1 MRSRNRTYIYG
12 LGAAIMGVF
21 VLCLLS
27 TYVSYQKER
36 SYLLENAEVAFREA
50 VQKDTDRRVKELGDD
65 YYFSFSGAHAFER
78 DTITVETEDTII
90 YLKNNSELARKMSMK
105 EKSSFGHQLYL
116 YFENHPIQVDL
127 LDSMFQVAL
136 AERNISART
145 IVYYSLDFLEK
156 RTEYSVSDTTLYS
169 SYIPLKEITFGST
182 RAFVLQAF
190 VRISPLFIL
199 RRIWLPDAIWIAGI
213 VALGIAGMMV
223 WRRRSAAEA
232 SPERVLPDGVQCVAG
247 DVFFDDRHGVVY
259 DKEHRVELVGFRLR
273 LFRILLANQGEF
285 VETALLKA
293 TLWADSPASK
303 DALTSTVRRLKEDLS
318 PIVGV
323 VVESARGR
331 GYRLH

>member
-36 SYLLENAEVAFREA
+36 SYLLENAEEAFREA
-50 VQKDTDRRVKELGDD
+50 VQKDTDRRIKELGNE
-65 YYFSFSGAHAFER
+65 FAFIAPGTRAFEG
-78 DTITVETEDTII
+78 DSITFESEDTIARF
-90 YLKNNSELARKMSMK
+90 KNNKEVAKRMSQQ
-105 EKSSFGHQLYL
+105 EKHDFVIQTGLTMMC
-116 YFENHPIQVDL
+116 PIQVDL
-127 LDSMFQVAL
+127 LDSTFQAAL

-156 RTEYSVSDTTLYS
+156 RTEYSVSDTTLYH
-169 SYIPLKEITFGST
+169 SYTPLKEVTFGPIRSI
-182 RAFVLQAF
+182 VLQAF